1 MFFDPMYF
9 IVVGPAFLLALLAS
23 LWVKSAFASG
33 MNVPTGMSGAEAARR
48 ILQMNGLNLPIEE
61 IPGDLSDHYDPT
73 ARVLRLSSAVYHG
86 RTAAAVGVAAHE
98 CGHALQHAEHYM
110 PLVVR
115 NLAVPMASFGS
126 GAGIWMFLL
135 GMIFNLGALTWAG
148 IIVFSGVVF
157 FQVVNLP
164 VELNASSRARYI
176 LANMGT
182 FDETSLRTVSR
193 VLTAAAM
200 TYVAATLQAILTLIY
215 LILRSNRE

>member
-9 IVVGPAFLLALLAS
+9 IVVGPAFLLAMFAS
-23 LWVKSAFASG
+23 FWVKSAFASG
-33 MNVPTGMSGAEAARR
+33 NNVPTGLSGAEVAQR
-48 ILQMNGLNLPIEE
+48 ILRSHGLNLPIEE
-61 IPGDLSDHYDPT
+61 IPGDLTDHYDPT

-98 CGHALQHAEHYM
+98 CGHAIQHAEHYM
-110 PLVVR
+110 PLVIR

-126 GAGIWMFLL
+126 GAGIWMFFF
-135 GMIFNLGALTWAG
+135 GMIFNFSALTWAG
-148 IIVFSGVVF
+148 VIVFSGVVF

-164 VELNASSRARYI
+164 VELNASSRAKGI
-176 LANMGT
+176 LANMGM
-182 FDETSLRTVSR
+182 FDDVSLRTVSR

-215 LILRSNRE
+215 LVLRSNRE